1 MKLDTSQGPLYND
14 VVDNVSL
21 LMAFELLCAIHPF
34 WTDIIRLISRG
45 GALTDM
51 NLIGNGI
58 KSPFQR
64 PTVRGS

>member
-34 WTDIIRLISRG
+34 
-45 GALTDM
+45 
-51 NLIGNGI
+51 
-58 KSPFQR
+58 
-64 PTVRGS
+64 